1 MHAILDVNSHV
12 SEPVVLRIVRPYEN
26 TDDFIRA
33 EGWTLSR
40 RGAVL
45 LEQPELPPET
55 PVRFVIAL
63 SSGERLV
70 LAEGVVVSVLQPKD
84 NRPGGL
90 KVRFTRCGSSTKEFI
105 ERVLQGVARMA
116 TPVPSRSNGSRYPAA
131 SAPAL
136 RPGRAVAA
144 PVNRDELLDQLRR
157 RHLSRHQAAAQTE
170 AQKPDA

>member
-1 MHAILDVNSHV
+1 M

-26 TDDFIRA
+26 ADDFIRA

-45 LEQPELPPET
+45 LEQSELPLET

-70 LAEGVVVSVLQPKD
+70 LAEGVVVSVLRPKEH
-84 NRPGGL
+84 RPGGL
-90 KVRFTRCGSSTKEFI
+90 KVRFTRCGSSTKNFI
-105 ERVLQGVARMA
+105 ERVLQGVDD
-116 TPVPSRSNGSRYPAA
+116 TTTSLGPRSNGARYPAA
-131 SAPAL
+131 SVPAL

-157 RHLSRHQAAAQTE
+157 RHLSRHQAAAQAE
-170 AQKPDA
+170 SQKPEA